1 MKNLTLLLS
10 LLILSMSSTLA
21 LAKGDQNA
29 PKIGI
34 NLMPTSTMTQDKIE
48 DQKAPICACDNQ
60 NKS

>member
-10 LLILSMSSTLA
+10 LLILSMGSSLA

-34 NLMPTSTMTQDKIE
+34 NLMPTRTMTQENIQE
-48 DQKAPICACDNQ
+48 QKAPICAYDNQ